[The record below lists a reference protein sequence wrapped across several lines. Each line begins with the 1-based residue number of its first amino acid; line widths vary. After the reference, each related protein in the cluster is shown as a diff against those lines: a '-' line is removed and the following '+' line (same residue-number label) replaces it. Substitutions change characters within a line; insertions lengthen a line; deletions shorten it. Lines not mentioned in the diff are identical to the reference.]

1 MQAASYRGRIHREVL
16 DVQHSPTRRSLATL
30 ALASGVAGTLLATT
44 RQASAGNQL
53 AVAVSGYDVTSYQ
66 SGTPQRGIPR
76 YNATYNGAIWYFQS
90 EATRDLFKADP
101 ARYAPQYDGYCAWA
115 ASQNYKAPGN
125 PEVWRVVDGKLY
137 IKVHE
142 QAQQMWLRDVPG
154 NIAKANTNWPR
165 IHPF

>member
-1 MQAASYRGRIHREVL
+1 MQQ
-16 DVQHSPTRRSLATL
+16 DPTRRSLAALT
-30 ALASGVAGTLLATT
+30 LASGTVAVLAATA
-44 RQASAGNQL
+44 RQAAAGNQL

-76 YNATYNGAIWYFQS
+76 FNATYNGGIWFFVS
-90 EATRDLFKADP
+90 EGARDLFKADP

-115 ASQNYKAPGN
+115 ASQGYKAPGN
-125 PEVWRVVDGKLY
+125 PEVWRIVDGKLY

-142 QAQQMWLRDVPG
+142 QAQMNWLRDVPG

-165 IHPF
+165 MHPF

>member
-1 MQAASYRGRIHREVL
+1 MQH
-16 DVQHSPTRRSLATL
+16 DPTRRSLAALT
-30 ALASGVAGTLLATT
+30 LASGAAAILATT
-44 RQASAGNQL
+44 AREAAAGNQL

-76 YNATYNGAIWYFQS
+76 FNATYNGGIWFFVS
-90 EATRDLFKADP
+90 ESTRDLFKADP

-115 ASQNYKAPGN
+115 ASQGYKAPGN

-142 QAQQMWLRDVPG
+142 QAQMNWLRDVPG

-165 IHPF
+165 MHPF